1 MHDKFNLINPFELL
15 GFDSKN
21 PNISM
26 KELKSTYYQLA
37 LICHPDK
44 GGNSD
49 DMLIL
54 QNSYLYIKKQIELK
68 DEKDATFDAI
78 EKEFKDFM
86 KEQTMVPPPF
96 SQVYEEA
103 HIWLSDFNKKFENER
118 DVNDQGSLL
127 TNGYGE
133 IMDQSLI
140 YNKDGVK
147 LERDDELIEKPLHEF
162 TSEIIEYTEP
172 RSFNFNQ
179 TNGYDINGGKKSD
192 YTQTFGD
199 LTLSDY
205 KKALTS
211 QKIDSLESKI
221 PSNNNDIENNF
232 EKMLQERQEMDLY
245 ISKIKYSKI
254 YVSP

>member
-1 MHDKFNLINPFELL
+1 
-15 GFDSKN
+15 
-21 PNISM
+21 
-26 KELKSTYYQLA
+26 
-37 LICHPDK
+37 
-44 GGNSD
+44 
-49 DMLIL
+49 
-54 QNSYLYIKKQIELK
+54 
-68 DEKDATFDAI
+68 
-78 EKEFKDFM
+78 M

-245 ISKIKYSKI
+245 ISKIKYSTT